1 MAKTGSLDSMGFDAD
16 RQAEIE
22 AFLTRAGWA
31 DARLDWL
38 NADAST
44 RRYGRLSRADG
55 EAALLMD
62 APLVEDDPCTPDM
75 GPEERL
81 AGGWNKQSRLA
92 ASRVE
97 AFAAIGG
104 WLRANGFSAPE
115 VIAGDAALGLAV
127 IEDFGSQKEFAR
139 LIEKGADEVE
149 LYTAAAGALADLH
162 ALDIP
167 KELTALERTWP
178 VLDFDTLALN
188 VNASLFANWYP
199 KFDPRMSLS
208 GADHARWESE
218 LAALIERAQA
228 FPRELTL
235 RDYHA
240 ENLIWLPERD
250 GRARVGLLDFQD
262 AVVGWDAWDMAML
275 VQDARRPVS
284 PAAQSAAIR
293 TYLDRTGKAEA
304 DFLER
309 LAIIGTLN
317 ALRIVGIFAR
327 LIQRDGKARYKLF
340 LPRQKQLLARNLEH
354 PAAAGMAAFVAD
366 TAPFIFE
373 EA

>member
-1 MAKTGSLDSMGFDAD
+1 MAKTGSLGSMGFDAD
-16 RQAEIE
+16 RRADIE

-55 EAALLMD
+55 QAALLMD

-75 GPEERL
+75 SDEDRL

-104 WLRANGFSAPE
+104 WLRTNGFSAPE
-115 VIAGDAALGLAV
+115 VLAGDAALGLAV

-139 LIEKGADEVE
+139 LIEKGTDEVE
-149 LYTAAAGALADLH
+149 LYTAAASALADLH

-167 KELTALERTWP
+167 NELTALERTWP
-178 VLDFDTLALN
+178 ILDFDTLALN

-327 LIQRDGKARYKLF
+327 LIERDGKARYKLF

>member
-1 MAKTGSLDSMGFDAD
+1 MAKTGSLDSMGYDAD

>member
-104 WLRANGFSAPE
+104 WLRTHGFSAPE
-115 VIAGDAALGLAV
+115 VLAGDAALGLAV

-178 VLDFDTLALN
+178 ILDFDTLALN

-208 GADHARWESE
+208 DADHARWESE
-218 LAALIERAQA
+218 LAALIDRAQA

-327 LIQRDGKARYKLF
+327 LIERDGKARYKLF

>member
-75 GPEERL
+75 GHEERL

-115 VIAGDAALGLAV
+115 VLAGDAALGLAV

-149 LYTAAAGALADLH
+149 LYTAAASALADLH

-178 VLDFDTLALN
+178 ILDFDTLALN

-208 GADHARWESE
+208 DADHARWEAE

-240 ENLIWLPERD
+240 ENLIWLPERG

-327 LIQRDGKARYKLF
+327 LIERDGKARYKLF

>member
-1 MAKTGSLDSMGFDAD
+1 MAKTGSLDSMGYDAD

-115 VIAGDAALGLAV
+115 VLAGDAALGLAV

-167 KELTALERTWP
+167 KELSALDRTWP
-178 VLDFDTLALN
+178 ILDFDTLALN

-199 KFDPRMSLS
+199 QFDPRMSLLD
-208 GADHARWESE
+208 ADHARWESE

-240 ENLIWLPERD
+240 ENLIWLPERG

-327 LIQRDGKARYKLF
+327 LIERDGKARYKLF

>member
-1 MAKTGSLDSMGFDAD
+1 MAKTGSLGSMGFDAD

-55 EAALLMD
+55 QAALLMD

-75 GPEERL
+75 SDEDRL

-104 WLRANGFSAPE
+104 WLRSHGFSAPE
-115 VIAGDAALGLAV
+115 VLAGDAALGLAV

-139 LIEKGADEVE
+139 LIEKGTDEVE
-149 LYTAAAGALADLH
+149 LYTAAASALADLH

-167 KELTALERTWP
+167 NELTALERTWP
-178 VLDFDTLALN
+178 ILDFDTLALN

-327 LIQRDGKARYKLF
+327 LIERDGKARYKLF